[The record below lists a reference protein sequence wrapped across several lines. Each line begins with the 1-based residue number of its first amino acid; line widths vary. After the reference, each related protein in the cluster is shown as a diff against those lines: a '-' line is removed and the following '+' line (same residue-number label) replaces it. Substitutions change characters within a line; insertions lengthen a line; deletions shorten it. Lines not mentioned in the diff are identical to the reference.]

1 VTDPKKPKVEA
12 RKSKAAG
19 GGAVGRGGR
28 KIEASPLVV
37 VGSVG
42 LDTVETRDDR
52 RVDVLGGAASY
63 FSVAA
68 SFLAPVRL
76 TAVVGTDFPQAH
88 TDLFGRH
95 GVDLQGLERAP
106 GRTFRW
112 SGRYSPDFST
122 RTTLDTQLN
131 VFQDFRPKLPA
142 AWRDTPF
149 VFLANIDPVLQL
161 AVLEQVGRP
170 RFVACDTM
178 NFWIEGKRADLG
190 RLLERVDMLLLND
203 EEARQ
208 LANQANLPAAA
219 RAIRALGPRAVVIKR
234 GDAGAL
240 LFHEDGVFA
249 APAFPIESVADPTG
263 AGDSFAGGFM
273 GWLARSGAVTP
284 QGIRTAM
291 ILGSV
296 LASFCVEDFSL
307 DRFRTLTVADIRT
320 RFGAFADLVHFD
332 RIKI

>member
-1 VTDPKKPKVEA
+1 LSTSKSTS
-12 RKSKAAG
+12 SKA
-19 GGAVGRGGR
+19 
-28 KIEASPLVV
+28 SSLLV

-42 LDTVETRDDR
+42 LDTVETRAGKR
-52 RVDVLGGAASY
+52 TDVLGGAASY

-76 TAVVGTDFPQAH
+76 TAVVGTDFPEAH
-88 TDLFGRH
+88 SKLLEQRE
-95 GVDLQGLERAP
+95 VDLAGLERVS

-112 SGRYSPDFST
+112 SGVYAPDFTT

-131 VFQDFRPKLPA
+131 VFQDFRPKLPP
-142 AWRDTPF
+142 AWAGSEY

-161 AVLEQVGRP
+161 SVLEQTTGP

-178 NFWIEGKRADLG
+178 NFWIEGKRPELL

-208 LANQANLPAAA
+208 LSGQANLPAAA
-219 RAIRALGPRAVVIKR
+219 RAIRALGPKAVVIKR

-240 LFHEDGVFA
+240 LFHEGGVFA
-249 APAFPIESVADPTG
+249 APAFPIEDVVDPTG

-273 GWLARSGAVTP
+273 GWMAREGDVSPTT
-284 QGIRTAM
+284 IRTSM

-296 LASFCVEDFSL
+296 LASFSVEDFSL
-307 DRFRTLTVADIRT
+307 DRFKRLDVGQIRE
-320 RFGAFADLVHFD
+320 RFAAFADLVHFE
-332 RIKI
+332 KIRL

>member
-1 VTDPKKPKVEA
+1 MST
-12 RKSKAAG
+12 S
-19 GGAVGRGGR
+19 
-28 KIEASPLVV
+28 SLLV

-42 LDTVETRDDR
+42 LDTVETRAGKR
-52 RVDVLGGAASY
+52 ADVLGGAASY

-76 TAVVGTDFPQAH
+76 TAVVGTDFPDAYSELLETH
-88 TDLFGRH
+88 A
-95 GVDLQGLERAP
+95 VDLAGLERVA

-112 SGRYSPDFST
+112 SGVYAADFST

-142 AWRDTPF
+142 AWTDSEY

-161 AVLEQVGRP
+161 GVLEQTKKP

-178 NFWIEGKRADLG
+178 NFWIEGKRPDLL

-208 LANQANLPAAA
+208 LSGQANLPAAA
-219 RAIRALGPRAVVIKR
+219 RAIRAMGPKAVVIKR

-240 LFHEDGVFA
+240 LFHEGGVFS
-249 APAFPIESVADPTG
+249 APAFPIENVVDPTG

-273 GWLARSGAVTP
+273 GWMAREGDIGPAT
-284 QGIRTAM
+284 IRAAM

-296 LASFCVEDFSL
+296 LASFSVEDFSL
-307 DRFRTLTVADIRT
+307 DRFRRLDLGQIRE
-320 RFGAFADLVHFD
+320 RFAAFSDLVHFEK
-332 RIKI
+332 IKI